1 MVDKMETLGGP
12 LADVRAFCMVVE
24 LGTISAAARVLGETK
39 GGVSRRLSRL
49 EQLLGVSLLART
61 PRSVTPTEEGNIFF
75 ARAREGLL
83 LLDEATELARD
94 ARATP
99 RGHLRVTAP
108 VDLGYELLPE
118 LVVKFQRQYPDITV
132 DLLLSDNALDLAAN
146 QIDSYNFV

>member
-1 MVDKMETLGGP
+1 MLYEVITLGGP

-49 EQLLGVSLLART
+49 EQSLGVSLLART
-61 PRSVTPTEEGNIFF
+61 PRSVTPTEEGSLFF
-75 ARAREGLL
+75 ARAREGVL

-99 RGHLRVTAP
+99 RGHLRVT
-108 VDLGYELLPE
+108 
-118 LVVKFQRQYPDITV
+118 
-132 DLLLSDNALDLAAN
+132 
-146 QIDSYNFV
+146 SYNFV